1 MAERKTKKVEK
12 RGRKALSPAEKAARR
27 QLRLDQLKTVKFND
41 VELFRTYES
50 ILADKYDTKPYHHV
64 ETLVAAWV
72 KKETAK
78 AGKALKGDKE

>member
-1 MAERKTKKVEK
+1 MPEKKAK
-12 RGRKALSPAEKAARR
+12 SARGRKALTPEEKAARR
-27 QLRLDQLKTVKFND
+27 QARLDQLITVKFND
-41 VELFRTYES
+41 IALRREYER
-50 ILADKYDTKPYHHV
+50 ILAEVYGTKPYHHV